1 MGRSHVASGLL
12 VGVAAAP
19 LAGLHDL
26 PQVGVFAG
34 LVGACS
40 LIPDLDHQGSTVTR
54 SLGPV
59 GWVACR
65 VLRACSRV
73 LYAVTKGPRDEPGKG
88 EHRHA
93 SHCAV
98 FAAVFGALVAVVCGA
113 VSGGGQ
119 LPISAAAIGAAAALG
134 CLTHDCGDALTIAG
148 CPILWPLPIAGE
160 TWYEL
165 RLLGP
170 FSFRAGAAVETRLL
184 RPAFLLAAVLLIPGV
199 VAELVS
205 AWHQVHAGTPAGTT
219 GTVR

>member
-12 VGVAAAP
+12 VGVAVAP
-19 LAGLHDL
+19 LAGLHDVQ
-26 PQVGVFAG
+26 QVGVFAG
-34 LVGACS
+34 VVGACS

-54 SLGPV
+54 ALGPV

-65 VLRACSRV
+65 ILRACSRV

-98 FAAVFGALVAVVCGA
+98 FAAMFGALVAVVCGA
-113 VSGGGQ
+113 AFGAGQ
-119 LPISAAAIGAAAALG
+119 LPVTAAAIGAAAGLG
-134 CLTHDCGDALTIAG
+134 CLTHDCGDALTVAG

-160 TWYEL
+160 TWFEL
-165 RLLGP
+165 RFLGP

-184 RPAFLLAAVLLIPGV
+184 RPAFLLGAVLLVPGV
-199 VAELVS
+199 LPFIVS
-205 AWHQVHAGTPAGTT
+205 AWHQTHGTGPAGATT
-219 GTVR
+219 PIQ